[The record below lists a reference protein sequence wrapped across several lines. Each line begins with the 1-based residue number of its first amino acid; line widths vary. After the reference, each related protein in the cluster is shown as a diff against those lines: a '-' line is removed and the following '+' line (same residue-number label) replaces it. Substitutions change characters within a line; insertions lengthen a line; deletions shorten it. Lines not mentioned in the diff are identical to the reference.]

1 MKYLDEVRVTSDRYE
16 KKGLKK
22 GDVVTILLSEI
33 RDRSFYVVLTGSDGC
48 DILEEEVKIKDLELV
63 ESSAITDKGI
73 LEDLPGKNPEWWC
86 KVVDGYIV
94 NLKGDRLNKVAYDY
108 DS

>member
-1 MKYLDEVRVTSDRYE
+1 MKYLDDVRITSDKYE
-16 KKGLKK
+16 KYDLKK
-22 GDVVTILLSEI
+22 EDIVTILDSEI
-33 RDRSFYVVLTGSDGC
+33 REKAFYVVLTINGC
-48 DILEEEVKIKDLELV
+48 DVAEGSVKIKDLELV
-63 ESSAITDKGI
+63 KSSDIDDDVI
-73 LEDLPGKNPEWWC
+73 LRDLPGKNPEWWC